1 MRSSRLSASSQAALE
16 ATGKEHHGQI
26 SETHLPPFQF
36 EVGSFHELARGPG
49 FHALI
54 LDKLG
59 FEYKKG
65 RERPVDPRSDN
76 RRAIRNDR
84 MAEANLEFT
93 GDPLLAVREEAVCHR
108 AIEQRGDDSPVK
120 QSWIT
125 FKGLAAAE
133 PRLHTPI
140 VQQGELE
147 AKAAV
152 ATGAAH
158 EAVRVREVVVGRRAV
173 QRRVNGS
180 ERGMRFRVF
189 HLESLSMDL
198 LAMDVQQFTR
208 FPARVGEAAR
218 WQPA

>member
-1 MRSSRLSASSQAALE
+1 M
-16 ATGKEHHGQI
+16 
-26 SETHLPPFQF
+26 
-36 EVGSFHELARGPG
+36 GSFHELARGLG
-49 FHALI
+49 FHTLI

-59 FEYKKG
+59 FEYTKG

-76 RRAIRNDR
+76 RRLIRNDR

-108 AIEQRGDDSPVK
+108 AVEQRGDDSPVK

-133 PRLHTPI
+133 PRLHAPI

-147 AKAAV
+147 VKAAAV
-152 ATGAAH
+152 AGAAH
-158 EAVRVREVVVGRRAV
+158 EAVRVREVAVGRRAM

-180 ERGMRFRVF
+180 EIGMRFRVF

-198 LAMDVQQFTR
+198 LARDVQPSTR
-208 FPARVGEAAR
+208 FPARVGDAAK